1 MPKPNSMST
10 VSQFAAST
18 LSHQVQWQHPMVVQG
33 GVDQTRLAISDGVSD
48 RRPGIPFSF
57 TVMGDTDAGD
67 TDAGELNADPNHNF
81 SALFA
86 QQMIDQSQESRFWLH
101 TGDVVYPLGTYQN
114 YWSGFLRPYRALLAS
129 LPARASYASQNSGSQ
144 SSHKLEESSA
154 VVFNRPVLPV
164 PGNHDYAQLPFW
176 SNCRQQM
183 LTFLCDRLR
192 QFAGI
197 DWGHYG
203 GQGGKAYGQT
213 FLDDLSK
220 LSLEQLKHHLIAH
233 YTVRLPAQSHDA
245 AEPTYCLDYAP
256 GQFTRLPNR
265 YYTFHYGGIDFFAL
279 DSNTWKSSPEV
290 SGFDQAQLDWLEQG
304 LVNSWRSSDS
314 VGRIIYLHHSP
325 YTTESSRWQQP
336 ETLWVRRHLRR
347 VLDNVKATLALDIGE
362 HVADSSPLVDLVI
375 SGHAHCL
382 EHVTTGQTGH
392 GDANLN
398 WLICGGSGISL
409 RRQRQTGKDILE
421 TLMVEGRRVTEVVAQ
436 SQLYA
441 GVHGHRTKKQ
451 NFHSFVQIDVHP
463 NAKRGLVVRPFV
475 VVKGRTGWQTK
486 ALNEIPVGGSF
497 LGHSRYF
504 RDRSSKKTINNNK
517 IINSNPSTTRVS

>member
-1 MPKPNSMST
+1 MSDPNSVIAANQS
-10 VSQFAAST
+10 AAST

-57 TVMGDTDAGD
+57 TVMGDTDAGEL
-67 TDAGELNADPNHNF
+67 DADRDDNF
-81 SALFA
+81 STLFA
-86 QQMIDQSQESRFWLH
+86 QQMIDQSKESRFWLH
-101 TGDVVYPLGTYQN
+101 TGDVTYPLGTYQN
-114 YWSGFLRPYRALLAS
+114 YLSGFLRPHRALLAS
-129 LPARASYASQNSGSQ
+129 LPLRANYGANYGGQSAR
-144 SSHKLEESSA
+144 KLEGSSA

-176 SNCRQQM
+176 SNLRQQM
-183 LTFLCDRLR
+183 LTFWCDRLR

-203 GQGGKAYGQT
+203 GQGGEAYGQT

-220 LSLEQLKHHLIAH
+220 FSAKQLKHHLIEH
-233 YTVRLPAQSHDA
+233 YNVRLPDQSNGAAQ
-245 AEPTYCLDYAP
+245 PTYCLDYAP
-256 GQFTRLPNR
+256 GRFTRLPNR
-265 YYTFHYGGIDFFAL
+265 YYMFHYGGIDFFAL

-290 SGFDQAQLDWLEQG
+290 PGFDQAQLDWLEQG
-304 LVNSWRSSDS
+304 LVNSWRSPDS
-314 VGRIIYLHHSP
+314 VGRIVYLHHSP

-336 ETLWVRRHLRR
+336 ETLWVRRHLRQ
-347 VLDNVKATLALDIGE
+347 VLDNVKATLALDMGE
-362 HVADSSPLVDLVI
+362 HSFDSSPLVDLVI

-398 WLICGGSGISL
+398 WLVCGGSGVSL

-421 TLMVEGRRVTEVVAQ
+421 TLTVEGRSVTEVVAR

-441 GVHGHRTKKQ
+441 GVHGHRDKKQ
-451 NFHSFVQIDVHP
+451 HFHSFVQIDVHP

-475 VVKGRTGWQTK
+475 VVNGRTGWQTK
-486 ALNEIPVGGSF
+486 ALGEISVGGSS

-504 RDRSSKKTINNNK
+504 CDRYSKRFT
-517 IINSNPSTTRVS
+517 NSDPAVVRKRW